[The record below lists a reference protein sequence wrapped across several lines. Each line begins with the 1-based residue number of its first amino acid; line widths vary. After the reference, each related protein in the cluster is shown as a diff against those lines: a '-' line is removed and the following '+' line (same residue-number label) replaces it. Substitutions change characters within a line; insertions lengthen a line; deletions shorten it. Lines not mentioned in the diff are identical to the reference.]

1 MWARVLSVVFHP
13 LFIPTYFF
21 SFLAWALPTSL
32 EPVGPELQLRFLLF
46 IFIVTCLL
54 PFLNVGIFKAFGT
67 IQSYAMPDRR
77 ERLMPFIFVSAIYIA
92 VTYLFHLHGR
102 MNLNDNFLK
111 FMVIIDMLVVAAT
124 IATFFFKVSVHS
136 ICVWGLVGML
146 VPLIKI
152 TEVNTLFYPTLGV
165 IVLAGFIM
173 AARLQTG
180 AHTSREVMWGA
191 AMGLATAV
199 GGMLLLFKLY

>member
-1 MWARVLSVVFHP
+1 MWARVLSVIFHP

-21 SFLAWALPTSL
+21 TFLAWTIPTSL
-32 EPVGPELQLRFLLF
+32 EPITPDLRGKFLLF

-54 PFLNVGIFKAFGT
+54 PMVNVGIFKSFGA
-67 IQSYAMPDRR
+67 IRSFAMPERR
-77 ERLMPFIFVSAIYIA
+77 ERLMPFIFISAIYVA

-111 FMVIIDMLVVAAT
+111 FMIIIDMLVVVAT

-136 ICVWGLVGML
+136 VTAWGLIGIL
-146 VPLIKI
+146 VALNKI
-152 TEVNTLFYPTLGV
+152 SDVSAIFYPTLGV

-173 AARLQTG
+173 AARLSLDS
-180 AHTSREVMWGA
+180 HTPREVMWGA
-191 AMGLATAV
+191 VLALATSIT
-199 GGMLLLFKLY
+199 GMLLLF

>member
-1 MWARVLSVVFHP
+1 MWARVLSVIFHP

-21 SFLAWALPTSL
+21 TFLAWTIPTSL
-32 EPVGPELQLRFLLF
+32 EPITPELRGKFLLF

-54 PFLNVGIFKAFGT
+54 PMVNVGIFKSFGV
-67 IQSYAMPDRR
+67 IRSFAMPERR
-77 ERLMPFIFVSAIYIA
+77 ERLMPFVFISAIYVA

-111 FMVIIDMLVVAAT
+111 FMIVIDMLVVVAT

-136 ICVWGLVGML
+136 VTAWGLIGML
-146 VPLIKI
+146 VALNKI
-152 TEVNTLFYPTLGV
+152 SDVSAIFYPTLGV

-173 AARLQTG
+173 AARLSLDS
-180 AHTSREVMWGA
+180 HTPREVMWGA
-191 AMGLATAV
+191 VLGLATSIT
-199 GGMLLLFKLY
+199 GMLLLF

>member
-1 MWARVLSVVFHP
+1 MWARVLSVIFHP

-21 SFLAWALPTSL
+21 TFLAWTIPTSL
-32 EPVGPELQLRFLLF
+32 EPITPELRGKFLLF

-54 PFLNVGIFKAFGT
+54 PMVNVGIFKSFGV
-67 IQSYAMPDRR
+67 IRSFAMPERR
-77 ERLMPFIFVSAIYIA
+77 ERLMPFVFISAIYVA

-111 FMVIIDMLVVAAT
+111 FMIVIDMLVVVAT

-136 ICVWGLVGML
+136 VTAWGLIGML
-146 VPLIKI
+146 VALNKI
-152 TEVNTLFYPTLGV
+152 SDVSAIFYPTVGV

-173 AARLQTG
+173 AARLSLDS
-180 AHTSREVMWGA
+180 HTPREVMWGA
-191 AMGLATAV
+191 VLGLATSIT
-199 GGMLLLFKLY
+199 GMLLLF

>member
-13 LFIPTYFF
+13 LFIPTYLF

-46 IFIVTCLL
+46 VFIVTCLL

-77 ERLMPFIFVSAIYIA
+77 ERLMPFVFISVIYIA
-92 VTYLFHLHGR
+92 VTYLFHSQGR
-102 MNLNDNFLK
+102 MNFNDNFLR

-136 ICVWGLVGML
+136 VCVWGLVGILM
-146 VPLIKI
+146 PLNKI
-152 TEVNTLFYPTLGV
+152 TEVRTLFYPTLAV

-191 AMGLATAV
+191 VLGLGTAV
-199 GGMLLLFKLY
+199 VGMLLMFKIN

>member
-1 MWARVLSVVFHP
+1 MWARVLSVIFHP

-21 SFLAWALPTSL
+21 TFLAWTIPTSL
-32 EPVGPELQLRFLLF
+32 EPITPELRGKFLLF

-54 PFLNVGIFKAFGT
+54 PMVNVGIFKSFGA
-67 IQSYAMPDRR
+67 IRSFAMPERR
-77 ERLMPFIFVSAIYIA
+77 ERLMPFVFISAIYVA

-111 FMVIIDMLVVAAT
+111 FMIVIDMLVVVAT

-136 ICVWGLVGML
+136 VTAWGLIGML
-146 VPLIKI
+146 VALNKI
-152 TEVNTLFYPTLGV
+152 SDVSAIFYPTVGV

-173 AARLQTG
+173 AARLSLDS
-180 AHTSREVMWGA
+180 HTPREVMWGA
-191 AMGLATAV
+191 VLGLATSIT
-199 GGMLLLFKLY
+199 GMLLLF

>member
-1 MWARVLSVVFHP
+1 MWARVLSVIFHP

-21 SFLAWALPTSL
+21 TFLAWALPTSL
-32 EPVGPELQLRFLLF
+32 EPIGVEQQPRFLAF

-67 IQSYAMPDRR
+67 IQTFQMTDRK
-77 ERLMPFIFVSAIYIA
+77 ERLMPFVFISAIYVAI
-92 VTYLFHLHGR
+92 TYLFHLYAR

-111 FMVIIDMLVVAAT
+111 FMVIIDLLVVVAT

-136 ICVWGLVGML
+136 VTIWGLIGML
-146 VPLIKI
+146 VPLNKI
-152 TEVNTLFYPTLGV
+152 TEVSTIFYPTLAV

-173 AARLQTG
+173 SARLHMG
-180 AHTSREVMWGA
+180 AHNSREVTWGA
-191 AMGLATAV
+191 VLGLATAV
-199 GGMLLLFKLY
+199 SGMLLLFQN